1 MTNLTEINK
10 LINQTIHKIATY
22 NGKRWKRGY
31 HNQVGVYDVKLNI
44 NQILIIHEALRN
56 VKYQKHLKKSMKI
69 KDFEKSSWIY
79 IIFGY
84 SDPKHPQSASACQIT
99 LRNS

>member
-44 NQILIIHEALRN
+44 NQIEIIHKALQN
-56 VKYQKHLKKSMKI
+56 VDYQQHLKKHW
-69 KDFEKSSWIY
+69 KDMYKEVIEDYNGRIGKW
-79 IIFGY
+79 
-84 SDPKHPQSASACQIT
+84 PQ
-99 LRNS
+99 R